1 MARYAV
7 LLPLKDHLRGLRA
20 ADEPDQEGDGSG
32 RVRSNNF
39 RQFLVHN
46 LIYPICFF

>member
-7 LLPLKDHLRGLRA
+7 LLPFEDHLRGLRA

-32 RVRSNNF
+32 RLHSNNF
-39 RQFLVHN
+39 RQFLVYNMYH
-46 LIYPICFF
+46 IGFF

>member
-1 MARYAV
+1 M
-7 LLPLKDHLRGLRA
+7 LLPFEDHLRGLRA

-32 RVRSNNF
+32 RLHSNNF

-46 LIYPICFF
+46 FSYLIGFF